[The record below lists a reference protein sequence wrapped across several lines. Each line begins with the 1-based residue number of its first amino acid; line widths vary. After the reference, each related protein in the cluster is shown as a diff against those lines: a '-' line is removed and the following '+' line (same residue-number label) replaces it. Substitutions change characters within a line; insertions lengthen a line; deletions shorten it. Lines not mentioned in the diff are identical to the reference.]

1 MSADGW
7 YWLTTERMT
16 VAVLVRDTVVVTAP
30 PIVRKFVGQPALN
43 LIRWL
48 ARQPGFASSYIGAE

>member
-16 VAVLVRDTVVVTAP
+16 VAVRVIDTRVVEAP

-48 ARQPGFASSYIGAE
+48 AHQPGFASSYLGP